1 VSAVVNT
8 LAAIKAMLDE
18 HGRCPKGNTVLRQI
32 DSDWVEVT
40 TPHLDRHND
49 CLQMYIRKDGDGY
62 LFSDDG
68 YTLNDLLNSGCA
80 LDSPERR
87 ELLKTTLS
95 GFGVRLEGEHLMLKT
110 TPERFA
116 LEAHRFVQAMQAVPS
131 ALLDSFPVFQPQHE
145 A

>member
-1 VSAVVNT
+1 MNT

-18 HGRCPKGNTVLRQI
+18 HGSLKDNTVLRWI
-32 DSDWVEVT
+32 DSDWIEVT

-49 CLQMYIRKDGDGY
+49 CLQVYIRKDGDSY
-62 LFSDDG
+62 ELSDDG

-80 LDSPERR
+80 LDCPERR
-87 ELLKTTLS
+87 ELLETILS
-95 GFGVRLEGEHLMLKT
+95 GFGVQLEGEQLLLKT
-110 TPERFA
+110 TPEKFA
-116 LEAHRFVQAMQAVPS
+116 LEIHRFVQAMQAVPS